1 MTLFASPSLFILA
14 IISFALAYFIGVKQY
29 TWLLSGF
36 NERRVL
42 DKVKLSKIVGLY
54 NLTAGVI
61 ATISSVF
68 LTPNVK
74 IVFPIIIIGHV
85 IIAAYVNTR
94 MVNKKTI
101 QTDDLFIIYQH
112 IASLLVKKTQKLLL
126 LS

>member
-1 MTLFASPSLFILA
+1 MTLFASPALFIVA
-14 IISFALAYFIGVKQY
+14 ILSFALAYFIGVKQY

-36 NERRVL
+36 NERRVP

-68 LTPNVK
+68 TTPNVT
-74 IVFPIIIIGHV
+74 IVIPIIVIGHV

-94 MVNKKTI
+94 MV
-101 QTDDLFIIYQH
+101 Q
-112 IASLLVKKTQKLLL
+112 
-126 LS
+126 